1 MIEHRPTSESKFL
14 FNNKD
19 LRDLSPEMPTKFNSD
34 FYNRSS
40 LPLNIRNQ
48 TQNQN
53 PHYSM
58 KPVSQT
64 TIPRSWTDNSFF
76 QNQID
81 CYLLKYSHLS
91 RSERFIDLLELTKTQ
106 VTFKKL

>member
-53 PHYSM
+53 PH
-58 KPVSQT
+58 
-64 TIPRSWTDNSFF
+64 
-76 QNQID
+76 
-81 CYLLKYSHLS
+81 
-91 RSERFIDLLELTKTQ
+91 SERFIDLLELTKTQ